1 MAEGGEHLYGL
12 HLGVVC
18 DNADPKGLG
27 RVRVRIPG
35 LCEPA
40 SAWAWPFGWSGAGG
54 PDRGTFRPPPNGAD
68 VVVFFREGDVDHPYY
83 AGGPFGRPGG
93 VSEVPEPA
101 KSAGPQAHRVAV
113 HETDFWRVYADDR
126 PASPYLAV
134 ENKVTGDRIEID
146 GKTAGIAVE
155 AKAALK
161 LKAIGVVSIE
171 GLQVVINGRVV
182 GPGPDPI

>member
-1 MAEGGEHLYGL
+1 
-12 HLGVVC
+12 
-18 DNADPKGLG
+18 
-27 RVRVRIPG
+27 
-35 LCEPA
+35 
-40 SAWAWPFGWSGAGG
+40 
-54 PDRGTFRPPPNGAD
+54 
-68 VVVFFREGDVDHPYY
+68 
-83 AGGPFGRPGG
+83 
-93 VSEVPEPA
+93 
-101 KSAGPQAHRVAV
+101 
-113 HETDFWRVYADDR
+113 VYADDR